1 MNMLY
6 TLFNLSKIPEPVF
19 AHVYSCPGYESTFKR
34 MAPNIEIAYI
44 KEGTIQV
51 EVEEGI
57 SVTAKENGFLILPH
71 NHAFVIKSG
80 KDQSHIHYTISAMI
94 DEDCRLLSEP
104 AHPTGKNE
112 ICLPLY
118 IEPNKNTEKI
128 AQMMYEAISVYQ
140 QGDKLSTIKSGSL
153 VARVLCELC
162 DAMSEKENENRSKKT
177 EILDSR
183 IKKYIEKNI
192 RTKIL
197 LTDIADALGKNANY
211 LNQVF
216 KKKNNMSII
225 SYVNLE
231 KTKKAAVLII
241 DKGYSAKEA
250 AKEMGISDV
259 SYLSRMFKKK
269 MGMSISDYKSA
280 SVDYTFSLADKER
293 IKGT

>member
-1 MNMLY
+1 MLY
-6 TLFNLSKIPEPVF
+6 TKFNLLKIPEPVF
-19 AHVYSCPGYESTFKR
+19 AHVYSCPGYESTFKK

-44 KEGTIQV
+44 KEGIIQV
-51 EVEEGI
+51 DAEGMSI
-57 SVTAKENGFLILPH
+57 TAKENSFLILPH
-71 NHAFVIKSG
+71 NHAFAIKG
-80 KDQSHIHYTISAMI
+80 NKDQAHIHYTISAMI
-94 DEDCRLLSEP
+94 DEDCELLSAP
-104 AHPTGKNE
+104 AEIAGKNE
-112 ICLPLY
+112 FCLPLY
-118 IEPNKNTEKI
+118 IEANQKTEK
-128 AQMMYEAISVYQ
+128 AAELLYEAIRAYQ
-140 QGDKLSTIKSGSL
+140 QNDNLSKIRSGTL
-153 VARVLCELC
+153 VARLLCELC
-162 DAMSEKENENRSKKT
+162 EAVGLEEHERQSKKA
-177 EILDSR
+177 EIIDSR

-231 KTKKAAVLII
+231 KMKKAAVLLI

-250 AKEMGISDV
+250 AKELGISDV

-280 SVDYTFSLADKER
+280 SVDYTFSLTDKER
-293 IKGT
+293 ISGN

>member
-1 MNMLY
+1 MLY
-6 TLFNLSKIPEPVF
+6 TKFNLSKIPEPVF
-19 AHVYSCPGYESTFKR
+19 AHVYSCPGYKSTLKK

-44 KEGTIQV
+44 KEGTLRV
-51 EVEEGI
+51 HAEGMTI
-57 SVTAKENGFLILPH
+57 NAKENSFIILPH
-71 NHAFVIKSG
+71 NHAFVIKGS
-80 KDQSHIHYTISAMI
+80 KDRAHIHYTISALI
-94 DEDCRLLSEP
+94 DKDCKLLSSP
-104 AHPTGKNE
+104 VTPTGKNE
-112 ICLPLY
+112 FCLPLY
-118 IEPNKNTEKI
+118 IEPNQKTEK
-128 AQMMYEAISVYQ
+128 AAELLYEAIRVYQ
-140 QGDKLSTIKSGSL
+140 QNDNLSKIKSGAI
-153 VARVLCELC
+153 VARLLCELC
-162 DAMSEKENENRSKKT
+162 DAIGDEEHEKKSKKA

-197 LTDIADALGKNANY
+197 LSDIADALGKNANY

-216 KKKNNMSII
+216 KKRNNMSII

-231 KTKKAAVLII
+231 KMKKAAVLLI

-293 IKGT
+293 IKGS